1 MRTNLKNLALIIIDE
16 MSLVGSD
23 MLYRIHMR
31 LKDVFGTPVTVP
43 FGGINVVLVG
53 DLLQLPPVKSSYIFS
68 TPNLAQFE
76 GLASAKPL
84 WKEFKPLI
92 LKKNHR
98 QGEDKVWVDALNDF
112 RKGIVTD
119 EGEKI
124 LRSRVT
130 SEPMLDK
137 TAMHIFYYREHVKN
151 HNETLLNSLPNE
163 IIEVEAVQAKP
174 KGCKSLLN
182 PKKGTIGQTS
192 FFEKL
197 QFKIGARCSM
207 VFNIN
212 LMDDLY
218 NGACG
223 TIIGVELK
231 GGQVDCIIVQ
241 FDDAK
246 CGREQRL
253 KYPYY
258 SQLYKERN
266 GTPIFRYKL
275 EHQLS
280 KTANWRSAAK
290 AELLQFPLRINY
302 AQTSHRMQACF
313 YYHNLYLSLC

>member
-31 LKDVFGTPVTVP
+31 LMDVFGTPVTVP

-84 WKEFKPLI
+84 WKEFKPMI

-98 QGEDKVWVDALNDF
+98 QGEDKVWADVLNDF

-119 EGEKI
+119 DGEKI

-231 GGQVDCIIVQ
+231 RGQVDCIIVQ

-258 SQLYKERN
+258 SELYKERN

-280 KTANWRSAAK
+280 KTAGWRGAAK
-290 AELLQFPLRINY
+290 AELLQFPLRVNY
-302 AQTSHRMQACF
+302 AQTSHKMQV
-313 YYHNLYLSLC
+313 

>member
-1 MRTNLKNLALIIIDE
+1 MQANLKNLALIIIDE

-23 MLYRIHMR
+23 MIYRIHMR

-112 RKGIVTD
+112 RKGIVSD
-119 EGEKI
+119 VGEKI
-124 LRSRVT
+124 LRSRIT
-130 SEPMLDK
+130 TDPMLDK
-137 TAMHIFYYREHVKN
+137 TALHIFYYREHVKN

-174 KGCKSLLN
+174 KGTKSLLN
-182 PKKGTIGQTS
+182 PKKGTIGQTN

-197 QFKIGARCSM
+197 QFKI
-207 VFNIN
+207 I
-212 LMDDLY
+212 
-218 NGACG
+218 
-223 TIIGVELK
+223 
-231 GGQVDCIIVQ
+231 
-241 FDDAK
+241 
-246 CGREQRL
+246 
-253 KYPYY
+253 
-258 SQLYKERN
+258 
-266 GTPIFRYKL
+266 
-275 EHQLS
+275 
-280 KTANWRSAAK
+280 
-290 AELLQFPLRINY
+290 
-302 AQTSHRMQACF
+302 
-313 YYHNLYLSLC
+313 LYLVFLSSNLTMEFDKNTFM

>member
-1 MRTNLKNLALIIIDE
+1 

-23 MLYRIHMR
+23 MLYRIHLR

-98 QGEDKVWVDALNDF
+98 QGEDKVWVDVLNDF

-119 EGEKI
+119 DGEKI

-130 SEPMLDK
+130 SDPMLDK

-151 HNETLLNSLPNE
+151 HNETLLNSLPNG
-163 IIEVEAVQAKP
+163 IIEVEAIQAKP

-182 PKKGTIGQTS
+182 PKKGTIGQTN

-223 TIIGVELK
+223 TIIGVEHK

-241 FDDAK
+241 FDDPK
-246 CGREQRL
+246 CGKEQRL
-253 KYPYY
+253 KYPEL
-258 SQLYKERN
+258 SDKYKEQN
-266 GTPIFRYKL
+266 GTPIYRYKL

-280 KTANWRSAAK
+280 KTADWRGAAK
-290 AELLQFPLRINY
+290 AELLQFPLRVNY
-302 AQTSHRMQACF
+302 AQTSHRMQVWD
-313 YYHNLYLSLC
+313 LLS